1 MKLEIET
8 ERLRLRSYEASDLD
22 AVHRVWSDPL
32 VTKFIRPGWTPTRE
46 EVASYF
52 QRVQERW
59 AQDGWGQLAVVLK
72 EEDSLIGYCG
82 FKYVEETPE
91 IELLYG
97 LAQPYWGRGF
107 TTEAAG
113 ACLRYVFENTKLNR
127 IIALAYPNNKGS
139 WRVMEKIGM
148 KYEKM
153 AHHYN
158 AELVY
163 YVITRDEFRPDASA
177 VYVVRRK

>member
-1 MKLEIET
+1 MEIET

-22 AVHRVWSDPL
+22 ALHRVWSDPL

-52 QRVQERW
+52 QRVHERW
-59 AQDGWGQLAVVLK
+59 AQGGWGQLAVVLK
-72 EEDSLIGYCG
+72 EENSLIGYCG

-97 LAQPYWGRGF
+97 LERAYWGRGF
-107 TTEAAG
+107 TTEAAW
-113 ACLRYVFENTKLNR
+113 ACLRYVFENTELAR
-127 IIALAYPNNKGS
+127 IVALAWPENKGS

-158 AELVY
+158 ADLVY
-163 YVITRDEFRPDASA
+163 YAIEKEEFRPDASA